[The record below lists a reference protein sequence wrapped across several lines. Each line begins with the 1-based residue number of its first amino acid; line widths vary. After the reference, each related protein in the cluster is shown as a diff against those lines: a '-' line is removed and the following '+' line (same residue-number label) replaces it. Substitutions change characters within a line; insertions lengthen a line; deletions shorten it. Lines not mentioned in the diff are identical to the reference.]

1 MPRNLA
7 RNTPNNTLKLTTSM
21 NSTTDIVGWTPE
33 PRGRGTI
40 GLLWSCFATIFL
52 CTWNAIHP
60 NLPALNES
68 KFRVVGRRIGYVI
81 ICLLAPE
88 FVALLALENL
98 ADAIYIRKE
107 AKAQDAVSL
116 PHHSEC
122 SNVLKTRRF
131 SVGP

>member
-7 RNTPNNTLKLTTSM
+7 RNTPNNTLELTTSM

-68 KFRVVGRRIGYVI
+68 KFKIVGRRIRYI
-81 ICLLAPE
+81 LLCLLAPE
-88 FVALLALENL
+88 WVASIAMNDL
-98 ADAIYIRKE
+98 ADAIYIRKA
-107 AKAQDAVSL
+107 AKAEVTVSSL
-116 PHHSEC
+116 YHNH
-122 SNVLKTRRF
+122 
-131 SVGP
+131 